1 MGLEPW
7 VCAANIQGEMS
18 LRCFVLRFRDSEPSV
33 ALTSVCFFAFSHRNT
48 FYFCCRKNRRVRVLT
63 IHKIKITKCKTWL
76 FLFGAPPRV
85 FDALRRILL
94 TQILARTTRSVFHG
108 SDSRLGC
115 HSLPFPLRV
124 QNGTRTLDPCIL
136 RSNIRRFAWEYLP
149 IALKQKT

>member
-1 MGLEPW
+1 MQDLVIFIWCTYLSFRRSAENTLDSEPW

-85 FDALRRILL
+85 FDALRRILS
-94 TQILARTTRSVFHG
+94 TQNPGPLHTANGGILPCEEQYRFTLLFKEHSV
-108 SDSRLGC
+108 
-115 HSLPFPLRV
+115 
-124 QNGTRTLDPCIL
+124 QI
-136 RSNIRRFAWEYLP
+136 
-149 IALKQKT
+149 